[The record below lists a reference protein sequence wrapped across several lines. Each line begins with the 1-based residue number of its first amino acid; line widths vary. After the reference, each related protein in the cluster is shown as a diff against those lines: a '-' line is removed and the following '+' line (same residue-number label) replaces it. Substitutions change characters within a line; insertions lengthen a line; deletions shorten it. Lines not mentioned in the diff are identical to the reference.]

1 MKIGIL
7 TFPNSPSFGASL
19 QMLGLYDALRDLGH
33 DVEIINYKNTY
44 MSEKKH
50 LVNRNS
56 NKVKNLMISLLDIPS
71 KIKFKTFENCMLFY
85 PKTTLCEKD
94 NLLDISN
101 RYDYL
106 ICGSDQVWNPYITGE
121 DLHYFFDFCI
131 DNKKKISY
139 AASFGVNEL
148 DHAYSKKVRN
158 ELIKF
163 KSISVREER
172 GVEIVKN
179 MVGNKCKLVLDPT
192 MLLTKEVWQSKEK
205 AVSGLPSKYIVKF
218 IFNYDKKVEQ
228 YISELSK
235 KTGLPIITIGGTI
248 VSKFKSDR
256 FTGPIGP
263 DEWLYVLDHADYIVT
278 DSFHGAAFSI
288 IFNKQLF
295 VSLASATNS
304 RLKTLMKTFDLE
316 NNIIQNNYSINEI
329 DYRDVEKIMNVKRN
343 NSLDFLRNSI
353 V

>member
-56 NKVKNLMISLLDIPS
+56 NKVKNFMISLLDIPS

-148 DHAYSKKVRN
+148 DNAYSKKVRN